1 MYFIQINQNENLS
14 CYVYLSDAGNRSQ
27 HSISL
32 PCCLSSLHRIN
43 KKILILYLLVLSMFR
58 GPTQANCCAV
68 VDQRQTEPQMQKTEV
83 KEHLG
88 HAELWG
94 KRSVTAL

>member
-1 MYFIQINQNENLS
+1 
-14 CYVYLSDAGNRSQ
+14 
-27 HSISL
+27 
-32 PCCLSSLHRIN
+32 
-43 KKILILYLLVLSMFR
+43 MFR